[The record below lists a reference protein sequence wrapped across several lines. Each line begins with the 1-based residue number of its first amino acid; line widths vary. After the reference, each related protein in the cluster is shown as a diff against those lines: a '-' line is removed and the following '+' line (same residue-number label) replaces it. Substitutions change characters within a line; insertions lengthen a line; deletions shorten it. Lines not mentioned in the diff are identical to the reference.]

1 MGSQMWL
8 HHCTHSSW
16 PPSFLNVPWGSPLC
30 SSLISVIK
38 IASDCSL
45 EENEKVIPFQQ
56 TEVGKKIQGDR
67 NLMNNLV
74 FFPCSPWEVSL
85 LAGVSQLQLHLPQP
99 VVPELSV
106 WPIPGLIDWLRQ
118 FQGNRQPSGWGA
130 ECVSLFMFFLRLSSL
145 PNLWTYFGN
154 FYNQIYP

>member
-1 MGSQMWL
+1 MWL

-30 SSLISVIK
+30 SSLSSVIK

-56 TEVGKKIQGDR
+56 TEVGKKIQRDR

-74 FFPCSPWEVSL
+74 FFSL
-85 LAGVSQLQLHLPQP
+85 QSLGSVPSCRSKSVQLHLPQP
-99 VVPELSV
+99 VVPEFNV

-118 FQGNRQPSGWGA
+118 FQGNRQLPGWGA
-130 ECVSLFMFFLRLSSL
+130 ECMSLFMFFLRLSSL